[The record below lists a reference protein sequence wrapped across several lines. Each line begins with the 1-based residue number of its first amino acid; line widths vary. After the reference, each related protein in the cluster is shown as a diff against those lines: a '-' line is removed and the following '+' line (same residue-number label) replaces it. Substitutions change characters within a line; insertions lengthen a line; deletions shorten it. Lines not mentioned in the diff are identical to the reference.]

1 MGPSNRGGHHGPNHG
16 AFGRDADYPLR
27 TRSPMTTELTV
38 LEGRIEGEVSE
49 KEIRQDPD
57 EKEYLKEEEGTE

>member
-27 TRSPMTTELTV
+27 TRSPMTTELPV
-38 LEGRIEGEVSE
+38 YHGRNVDVETID
-49 KEIRQDPD
+49 KEIRPGSD
-57 EKEYLKEEEGTE
+57 EEGYLKGVRS